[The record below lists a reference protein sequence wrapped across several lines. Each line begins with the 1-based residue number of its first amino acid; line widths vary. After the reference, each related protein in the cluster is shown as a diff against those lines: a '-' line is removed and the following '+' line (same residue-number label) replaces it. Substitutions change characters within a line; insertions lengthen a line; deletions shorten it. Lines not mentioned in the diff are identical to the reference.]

1 VVRTIVSILAAHVRK
16 AEIERVRTKP
26 PNSWQAYDYYLQAAE
41 AFTSFTTSFSVEDIY
56 EARRLLQLSLTLDAN
71 YARSYALL
79 ANTHDAAYVNRYDSD
94 YLNPA
99 VLDLAH
105 QFARKAVQLD
115 ANLPEAHA
123 VLGFVVIFKHQHD
136 ASMASIQRALA
147 LNPNYVDWRF
157 GYPLVLAGHSRRAID
172 LLRAYM
178 RLDPFHSPL
187 ASFFVGVAHFMLK
200 EYSQALAVL
209 GDFVSRAPT
218 LVYGHLWLAV
228 THAQLGQLEEARAE
242 IAEVLRLDPDTTI
255 AGSIR
260 TLAPFKQAKD
270 DKHFFDALRKAGL
283 PE

>member
-147 LNPNYVDWRF
+147 L
-157 GYPLVLAGHSRRAID
+157 IC
-172 LLRAYM
+172 
-178 RLDPFHSPL
+178 
-187 ASFFVGVAHFMLK
+187 
-200 EYSQALAVL
+200 
-209 GDFVSRAPT
+209 APSS
-218 LVYGHLWLAV
+218 H
-228 THAQLGQLEEARAE
+228 R
-242 IAEVLRLDPDTTI
+242 
-255 AGSIR
+255 
-260 TLAPFKQAKD
+260 
-270 DKHFFDALRKAGL
+270 
-283 PE
+283 